1 MTQKRPKYDALTLK
15 TTKRQVFLN
24 KKNLESVRRLI
35 QQMET
40 LREPDQKVISQITK
54 MYIILNVNHGT
65 FLLRYLYY
73 YKLSGITQNCVTI
86 CLELTLNVGPCFC
99 IASRKKISNNVV
111 QAPFFKERGQILFAS
126 LGGGES
132 NKL

>member
-40 LREPDQKVISQITK
+40 LREPD
-54 MYIILNVNHGT
+54 
-65 FLLRYLYY
+65 
-73 YKLSGITQNCVTI
+73 
-86 CLELTLNVGPCFC
+86 
-99 IASRKKISNNVV
+99 
-111 QAPFFKERGQILFAS
+111 
-126 LGGGES
+126 
-132 NKL
+132 